1 MGTITT
7 APPALRPS
15 AAAPYLG
22 LTEASLTMHRARGTG
37 PRYVKRGRLIWYPV
51 AALDAWMAGD

>member
-1 MGTITT
+1 MGTITA

-22 LTEASLTMHRARGTG
+22 LTEASLTMHRQRGTG